1 MKKSL
6 AGAITILSFSAIAG
20 APQFNNLS
28 KNDVKNV
35 SKEFGANFSH
45 TSVAAPETDG
55 LWGVEVGLVGGKT
68 SAPEFSDVINDSGGN
83 GSDFKNLYHANVMA
97 RAHFP
102 FDLFA
107 EVTYLP
113 EQELSGVK
121 LKSQSIGVGW
131 NLGGFL
137 SLPIDVAAGLDYGSG
152 DLSFHQDIDLSTST
166 PAADIKLATK
176 TTNTWVGV
184 SKSFLFFT
192 PYAKVGMSKIKSD
205 LEATGSIL
213 VYQNSQKETVN
224 VSGNYFAVGAN
235 FQLLFIKLGL
245 EASQIQSV
253 KRISGKLSVD
263 F

>member
-6 AGAITILSFSAIAG
+6 AGLISVLSFSAIA
-20 APQFNNLS
+20 APPQFNNLT

-45 TSVAAPETDG
+45 TTVAAPETDG
-55 LWGVEVGLVGGKT
+55 LWGVEVGVVGGST
-68 SAPEFSDVINDSGGN
+68 STPKFSDVIKSSGGN

-107 EVTYLP
+107 ELTFLP
-113 EQELSGVK
+113 EQDISDVK
-121 LKSQSIGVGW
+121 IKSQSFGAGW
-131 NLGGFL
+131 NAGSFFGLPLDLAIGF
-137 SLPIDVAAGLDYGSG
+137 DYGSG
-152 DLSFHQDIDLSTST
+152 SVAFHQNQDIASST
-166 PAADIKLATK
+166 PAADIKLESK

-184 SKSFLFFT
+184 SKTFLFFT

-205 LEATGSIL
+205 LDATGSIL
-213 VYQNSQKETVN
+213 SYQSSQKESVN
-224 VSGNYFAVGAN
+224 LSGNYLAVGAN
-235 FQLLFIKLGL
+235 LQFLFIKLGV

-253 KRISGKLSVD
+253 KRFSGKLSVD